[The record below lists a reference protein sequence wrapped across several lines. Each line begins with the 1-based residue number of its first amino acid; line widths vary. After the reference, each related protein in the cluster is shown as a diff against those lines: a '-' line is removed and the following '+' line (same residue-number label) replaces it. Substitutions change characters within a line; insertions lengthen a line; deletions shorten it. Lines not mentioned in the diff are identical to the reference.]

1 MCFLEQTVFRQHSDL
16 TYTLPRTAITPTGVG
31 FHTVRFNCAINP
43 NLIRASL
50 FKTFRHGRNVQ
61 MVVDKEQ
68 CTVWIVIDKRHI
80 AVLNVLPRM
89 YTFYYRKTVLS
100 EQRPRKTV
108 ASFGPHNVY
117 VFKIKYYR
125 NLVRF
130 LYWLAHVIE
139 EQSLIMYSNSQNY

>member
-61 MVVDKEQ
+61 MVNKAQ
-68 CTVWIVIDKRHI
+68 RTVWIVIDKRHI
-80 AVLNVLPRM
+80 AVVNVVLPRV
-89 YTFYYRKTVLS
+89 YTFYYRKTALS
-100 EQRPRKTV
+100 EQRPCKTV
-108 ASFGPHNVY
+108 ASFGPHNVC

-130 LYWLAHVIE
+130 LY
-139 EQSLIMYSNSQNY
+139 